1 MPWPTEDDYFGHHR
15 RRGRL
20 ESGHWSDET
29 AVTYLRGPARSKL
42 AWAECAK
49 QRAPRRCLAAVY
61 APSLKRTRP
70 MATAIK
76 PRPALEGQHFQV
88 VVIGGGING
97 VAVARECARAGK
109 RTLLV
114 EQNDFASGTTS
125 RSTRIIHGGLRY
137 LEYGELGLVRE
148 SARERERL
156 LRERSHLVQP
166 IHFLLLL
173 NEDSQRGA
181 MKVRAGLWL
190 YHRLAGKKS
199 AALSEMELKRIEGAL
214 DTGHRWSIFN
224 YEDAQCEFPE
234 RLVAEW
240 LREAVE
246 AGAVARN
253 HCEMLALDVSH
264 GRVRG
269 LLLRDRLLGKDERV
283 EAGWIFN
290 CAGPWADRVCQRSS
304 VRTGKPML
312 GGVRGSHI
320 VLPRFPGAPS
330 VALYTEAADGRPVF
344 VLPWNEQ
351 ILVGTTEVPD
361 TGDPAKTTPTQPEI
375 EYLLLAAKQ
384 LFPKARI
391 SMHDIRYAFAGVRP
405 LPSSSEDRPSAVT
418 RRHFL
423 HDHTEEGA
431 AKLISLIGGKLTT
444 AATVARECARKVGI
458 AVAEPKTVALRPTTA
473 LDPLMDQ
480 EIAEIAQAGSISQES
495 ARGMVEW
502 HGRHAM
508 DIARLAL
515 VSAELR
521 APICPH
527 TSHIIAEV
535 VEAYRKEFAVTMA
548 DALLRR
554 VPVAL
559 GPCWS
564 TSCSRE
570 AAVRT
575 GAVLGWDEHAI
586 GANLEAFETERTA
599 FLRRPAG
606 NLAALEA
613 AAD

>member
-1 MPWPTEDDYFGHHR
+1 M
-15 RRGRL
+15 
-20 ESGHWSDET
+20 SI
-29 AVTYLRGPARSKL
+29 AV
-42 AWAECAK
+42 
-49 QRAPRRCLAAVY
+49 
-61 APSLKRTRP
+61 
-70 MATAIK
+70 K
-76 PRPALEGQHFQV
+76 PRPPLEGQHFQV

-125 RSTRIIHGGLRY
+125 RSTRVIHGGLRY
-137 LEYGELGLVRE
+137 LEYGEINLVRE
-148 SARERERL
+148 SVRERDRL

-173 NEDSQRGA
+173 NEDSQRSA
-181 MKVRAGLWL
+181 LKVRAGLWL

-199 AALSEMELKRIEGAL
+199 ANLSEMELKRVERSL
-214 DTGHRWSIFN
+214 DAGHRWSIFN

-234 RLVAEW
+234 RLAAEW
-240 LREAVE
+240 LNEAVE
-246 AGAVARN
+246 AGAVVRN
-253 HCEMLALDVSH
+253 HCEVLAVDLVH
-264 GRVRG
+264 GRARG
-269 LLLRDRLLGKDERV
+269 VLLRDRISGKDERV

-290 CAGPWADRVCQRSS
+290 CTGPWADRVCQRSS

-351 ILVGTTEVPD
+351 VLVGTTEVPD
-361 TGDPAKTTPTQPEI
+361 TGDPGKVAPLHEEV
-375 EYLLLAAKQ
+375 EYLFLTVKQ
-384 LFPKARI
+384 LFPKAKI
-391 SMHDIRYAFAGVRP
+391 SAHDIRHSFAGVRP
-405 LPSSSEDRPSAVT
+405 LPNAGEGEVSAVS
-418 RRHFL
+418 RRSFL
-423 HDHTEEGA
+423 HDHAEDGA
-431 AKLISLIGGKLTT
+431 VKMISVIGGKLTT
-444 AATVARECARKVGI
+444 AAAVGRACAHKIGI
-458 AVAEPKTVALRPTTA
+458 ASAEPKAVAMGPVA
-473 LDPLMDQ
+473 SLDPMMDE
-480 EIAEIAQAGSISQES
+480 EIVEIAQAGAVSQES
-495 ARGMVEW
+495 ARSIVEW
-502 HGRHAM
+502 HGRKAM

-527 TSHIIAEV
+527 TSHIVAEV
-535 VEAYRKEFAVTMA
+535 VEAYRREFAVTMA

-564 TSCSRE
+564 ASCSHE
-570 AAVRT
+570 AALRIGT
-575 GAVLGWDEHAI
+575 VLGWNEQAM
-586 GANLEAFETERTA
+586 GSNLEAFETERNA

-606 NLAALEA
+606 NITALEA